1 MILIIQIKSNHIIQT
16 ISTPNNNINSIA
28 FLTCLFGSLFFL
40 FNFILLL
47 LYNEQKEE
55 IGGGAPT

>member
-1 MILIIQIKSNHIIQT
+1 MILIIQIKSNNIIQT

-28 FLTCLFGSLFFL
+28 FLTCLFGSLFIF
-40 FNFILLL
+40 FNFILL